1 MLSSAGFCY
10 HCTDHTTTED
20 RDWTAGRRPGFW
32 HRLAG
37 SGALGGGQGQEA
49 VVGPRAQTQT
59 LLPPLSSFATLDQAL
74 GTSVAQ
80 FPARSGDDV
89 CLTEPLGG
97 WSGRTRQDYLE
108 RSLACAGHAPE
119 LGKRNRLGAEQR
131 AT

>member
-1 MLSSAGFCY
+1 MLSSAGFRY

-80 FPARSGDDV
+80 FPAYERARRLPYGAAGRMERANTPG
-89 CLTEPLGG
+89 LPGTEPGVCG
-97 WSGRTRQDYLE
+97 AR
-108 RSLACAGHAPE
+108 AGA
-119 LGKRNRLGAEQR
+119 G
-131 AT
+131 